1 VSQQIN
7 LFNPIFL
14 RQEKHF
20 SALAMVQGL
29 AIISLVLGGLTA
41 YSNYRLSQ
49 LRNDTVTMSKQLT
62 NAQGQ
67 RQQLVERDKPK
78 EKNKALEEEIRTL
91 ENRLDT
97 RRKVLEFVQHGERGN
112 TSGYSEYFRA
122 FARQQVNGLWLTGF
136 TLAGSEMQI
145 DGRALQ
151 AELVPAYLIGIKQEA
166 LFQGKSFSTLQI
178 QSPQGVGAAN
188 AGKSDSAAKRPA
200 AAAYVEFSLRSSAAG
215 NESPGEG
222 KP

>member
-1 VSQQIN
+1 MSQQIN

-49 LRNDTVTMSKQLT
+49 LRNDAVTMSKQLT
-62 NAQGQ
+62 NAQAQ

-97 RRKVLEFVQHGERGN
+97 RRKVLEFVQHGERDFVGQL
-112 TSGYSEYFRA
+112 
-122 FARQQVNGLWLTGF
+122 AR
-136 TLAGSEMQI
+136 
-145 DGRALQ
+145 
-151 AELVPAYLIGIKQEA
+151 VPRLHP
-166 LFQGKSFSTLQI
+166 LH
-178 QSPQGVGAAN
+178 
-188 AGKSDSAAKRPA
+188 KRPA
-200 AAAYVEFSLRSSAAG
+200 RPAPATTRAFSWYR
-215 NESPGEG
+215 
-222 KP
+222 